1 MRTETADNL
10 VERAKNLLFLTDNN
24 EVRFVHKFIKDCH
37 VDEKRKTDPYLRIY
51 RRPSHAAL
59 ADICRRNI
67 WVDNNCTSL
76 PWLTHV

>member
-1 MRTETADNL
+1 MRTETADL
-10 VERAKNLLFLTDNN
+10 VERAKNLLVLTENN
-24 EVRFVHKFIKDCH
+24 EVRLVHKSINDWH
-37 VDEKRKTDPYLRIY
+37 VDEKRKTDPDLRIY

-76 PWLTHV
+76 PRLTHV